1 MLNIDEIYDSIGE
14 TIQRITELN
23 SEYIGKQMTDEERT
37 KVLDA
42 LSFAYLKLEKL
53 REELKKD
60 IIENGNELFG

>member
-23 SEYIGKQMTDEERT
+23 SEYMGKQMTDEERT

-60 IIENGNELFG
+60 IIENGNELFE

>member
-23 SEYIGKQMTDEERT
+23 SEYMGKQMTDEERT